1 MYINQK
7 EYIYIY
13 ICAWGVCM
21 RFHPLMQEPVVEID
35 DDICPN
41 HSFDEPPN
49 ILQNLF
55 HPFGFP
61 FLKNNGL

>member
-1 MYINQK
+1 
-7 EYIYIY
+7 
-13 ICAWGVCM
+13 
-21 RFHPLMQEPVVEID
+21 MQEPVVEID

-49 ILQNLF
+49 ILQKLV